1 MLIHW
6 LYVLNIVLLWYNFP
20 MGHIFR
26 LIRLS
31 EVSAFHLAALFLM
44 AVISSLLSVI
54 PIQFLGYSLDVL
66 SGRSGTGIISVFAG
80 ITGFSNKAVSGIV
93 LFLVFSV
100 FAIFFRIFFCYLAE
114 IFCET
119 VINRVR
125 IRLFEKCMRVDFTR
139 QMQTDKGD
147 TIYTLVNST
156 RGLENIFS
164 RPLYTMF
171 SDIFDLIWI
180 TFFIIYAAPS
190 VMLILVCVL
199 PFIWLFSLRTAKKQK
214 RAADDVQM
222 SDSRLTSLLEQS
234 LSGYETIK
242 AFRGEKYENRL
253 FAETAAESFR
263 HRLSAA
269 KSLSMFFPVEGS
281 LRILGVSAALVYTVY
296 KVVSGAMPLGMVSIV
311 FDYSNKFY
319 APIRNISQY
328 YQSIQRG
335 LASAKRIAEYL
346 NMPEEDA
353 CGADVETD
361 GNSIVAENISLSLN
375 GVVIFENLSF
385 RCKRGDIVLLKGQ
398 SGSGKTSLFRVLLG
412 FYPLSGG
419 RLNIFGNDISDY
431 SREQLRGMVAYAP
444 QNTFLHNVC
453 LSENIAYPD
462 VDADCGEFIMRLN
475 LSGLDLDAPVGEDG
489 KRLSGGE
496 RSRVGFARAVAKGAD
511 IVILDEV
518 TASLDS
524 VNAAVV
530 YEIIDELKR
539 RGKIIFY
546 VSHGDS
552 PLSADVTVFI
562 KP

>member
-1 MLIHW
+1 
-6 LYVLNIVLLWYNFP
+6 
-20 MGHIFR
+20 MGHVYKI
-26 LIRLS
+26 IRLS
-31 EVSAFHLAALFLM
+31 EVSAFHIAALLAM

-66 SGRSGTGIISVFAG
+66 SGRDGIGIIRVFADM
-80 ITGFSNKAVSGIV
+80 TGLSNKAVAGIV

-100 FAIFFRIFFCYLAE
+100 VAILFRIFFCYLAE
-114 IFCET
+114 IFCEN

-125 IRLFEKCMRVDFTR
+125 IRLFEKCMRVDFLR

-180 TFFIIYAAPS
+180 TVFILYAAPS

-214 RAADDVQM
+214 RAADDVQV

-242 AFRGEKYENRL
+242 AFRGEKYETRL
-253 FAETAAESFR
+253 FASTAEESFR

-281 LRILGVSAALVYTVY
+281 LRLFGVSAALIYTVY
-296 KVVSGAMPLGMVSIV
+296 RVASGSMPLGMVSVV

-328 YQSIQRG
+328 YQTIQRG
-335 LASAKRIAEYL
+335 LASAKRIAEYFD
-346 NMPEEDA
+346 MPEEDVGGTDVA
-353 CGADVETD
+353 ADGD
-361 GNSIVAENISLSLN
+361 CIVAENISLSLN
-375 GVVIFENLSF
+375 GAVIFENLSF
-385 RCKRGDIVLLKGQ
+385 RCRRGDVVLLKGQ
-398 SGSGKTSLFRVLLG
+398 SGSGKSSLLRVLLG
-412 FYPLSGG
+412 LYPLSGG
-419 RLNIFGNDISDY
+419 RLSIFGSDIRDY
-431 SREQLRGMVAYAP
+431 PKDQLRGLFAYAP
-444 QNTFLHNVC
+444 QNAFLHNVC
-453 LSENIAYPD
+453 LAENLAYPQTD
-462 VDADCGEFIMRLN
+462 MDCDGLLCRLN
-475 LSGLDLDAPVGEDG
+475 LNGLDAEAAVGEDG

-496 RSRVGFARAVAKGAD
+496 RSRVGFARAAAKNAD
-511 IVILDEV
+511 IIILDEV

-524 VNAAVV
+524 ANAAVV
-530 YEIIDELKR
+530 YEIIDELKQQ
-539 RGKIIFY
+539 GKIIFY
-546 VSHGDS
+546 VSHGEHIYTYDS
-552 PLSADVTVFI
+552 EVMF
-562 KP
+562 